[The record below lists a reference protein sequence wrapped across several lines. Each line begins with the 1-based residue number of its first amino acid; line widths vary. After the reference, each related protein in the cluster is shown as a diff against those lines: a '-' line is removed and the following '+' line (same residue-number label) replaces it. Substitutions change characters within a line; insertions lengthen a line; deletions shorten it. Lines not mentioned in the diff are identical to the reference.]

1 MFWLMFWF
9 VAHYVF
15 NQECD
20 KYYKNA
26 ALFFQEFIFE
36 LPEADTR
43 KKNQNYLTAVSE
55 LKWISVDIE

>member
-1 MFWLMFWF
+1 MFNLE
-9 VAHYVF
+9 Y
-15 NQECD
+15 D

-55 LKWISVDIE
+55 LKRISVDIE